1 MIHSIRSKVK
11 ECHPLIHCI
20 TNPISIHQCANA
32 ILAVGARP
40 MMAEHPKEVQEITE
54 SADALLLN
62 LGNITDARMESML
75 ISARTAK
82 RKGIP
87 IVLDAVG
94 AACST
99 LRRSFAREL
108 MKTVSPTVIKGNYSE
123 INALYHEEYH
133 SAGVDADASLEQA
146 FVSRTAIALAEAK
159 RTVILASGKT
169 DIITDGER
177 LVYGYNG
184 TPQLATVTGTG
195 CMLGALCAV
204 YLPGV
209 VKMDT
214 MRQSQIGITSTTDAV
229 RNSVTKNVAA
239 MDAVITACAV
249 LGICG
254 KLSETEQGSGSFMTN
269 LMNALSVRKDADIE
283 KYLDVEERTIEGL

>member
-40 MMAEHPKEVQEITE
+40 MMAEHPKEVREITQ

-75 ISARTAK
+75 ISAKAAK
-82 RKGIP
+82 QKGIP

-94 AACST
+94 VACST

-108 MKTVSPTVIKGNYSE
+108 LKTVSPTVIKGNYSE
-123 INALYHEEYH
+123 INALYYEKYY
-133 SAGVDADASLEQA
+133 SVGVDADASLEQA
-146 FVSRTAIALAEAK
+146 FVSRTAVALARKYQA
-159 RTVILASGKT
+159 VILASGKA
-169 DIITDGER
+169 DIITDGNR
-177 LVYGYNG
+177 LVYVNNG

-195 CMLGALCAV
+195 CMLGALCAT
-204 YLPGV
+204 YLTGAAKADGVPGS
-209 VKMDT
+209 KT
-214 MRQSQIGITSTTDAV
+214 EKS
-229 RNSVTKNVAA
+229 SV

-254 KLSETEQGSGSFMTN
+254 KFSETEQGSGSFMTN
-269 LMNALSVRKDADIE
+269 LMNTLSILKDADIE
-283 KYLDVEERTIEGL
+283 KYLDVEERTIEGI